1 MMNIEVIIVGGG
13 LSGLYA
19 AMLLEKAGINYLL
32 LEGRERMGGRIL
44 QANTVEADLGATWF
58 WPTIQ
63 PALKQLFR
71 ELNIESFSHQER
83 GDMLF
88 ERSKDAPS
96 RHPGF
101 VSSPA
106 AARVSGGMSRLP
118 DALLAKLKP
127 ERIQTGLQVKHI
139 EQQNGTLNI
148 CGSYADGRPFSRQ
161 AQHVLLALP
170 PMLAAGI
177 NFFPPLPTTL
187 LQAWRNTGT
196 WMAPHAKYVAVYPY
210 NFWHRK
216 GLSGEVR
223 SNIGPMVEIHD
234 VSEPDRM
241 FALFGFIGVPFH
253 ERQKIGDA
261 VLRDLC
267 RAQLIRLLGEEAA
280 YPHAELEAE
289 DFRGESLIT
298 YAVPDERID
307 LCRKVLKPAGI
318 PIRRKTTELTM
329 AIIQQVACQRGIAA
343 LPIWA
348 VSEYLEKKYVTAKS
362 ITENKLISEVW
373 LATLTE
379 NIDKGYVNDFIGFTR
394 QRCLRLLDEI

>member
-19 AMLLEKAGINYLL
+19 ARLLEKAGINYLL

-139 EQQNGTLNI
+139 ELTTAAFLASAFFVGASGAWHLLK
-148 CGSYADGRPFSRQ
+148 GR
-161 AQHVLLALP
+161 
-170 PMLAAGI
+170 
-177 NFFPPLPTTL
+177 
-187 LQAWRNTGT
+187 
-196 WMAPHAKYVAVYPY
+196 
-210 NFWHRK
+210 
-216 GLSGEVR
+216 E
-223 SNIGPMVEIHD
+223 
-234 VSEPDRM
+234 
-241 FALFGFIGVPFH
+241 
-253 ERQKIGDA
+253 
-261 VLRDLC
+261 
-267 RAQLIRLLGEEAA
+267 
-280 YPHAELEAE
+280 
-289 DFRGESLIT
+289 
-298 YAVPDERID
+298 
-307 LCRKVLKPAGI
+307 
-318 PIRRKTTELTM
+318 
-329 AIIQQVACQRGIAA
+329 
-343 LPIWA
+343 
-348 VSEYLEKKYVTAKS
+348 
-362 ITENKLISEVW
+362 
-373 LATLTE
+373 
-379 NIDKGYVNDFIGFTR
+379 TR
-394 QRCLRLLDEI
+394 QQSAKCSLWRYGWQPLLRRFRYFWAMGTG

>member
-19 AMLLEKAGINYLL
+19 ARLLEKAGINYLL

-71 ELNIESFSHQER
+71 ELNIESFIHQER
-83 GDMLF
+83 GDMLI

-280 YPHAELEAE
+280 YPHAEFLKDWAA
-289 DFRGESLIT
+289 DPFTSTSR
-298 YAVPDERID
+298 D
-307 LCRKVLKPAGI
+307 LALPAGHSV
-318 PIRRKTTELTM
+318 PPASANNSSWRNCLT
-329 AIIQQVACQRGIAA
+329 GIA
-343 LPIWA
+343 
-348 VSEYLEKKYVTAKS
+348 SEWSTVFPGYLAGAIDAAAAGVQH
-362 ITENKLISEVW
+362 IIENK
-373 LATLTE
+373 
-379 NIDKGYVNDFIGFTR
+379 R
-394 QRCLRLLDEI
+394 

>member
-1 MMNIEVIIVGGG
+1 MMNTEVIIVGGG

-19 AMLLEKAGINYLL
+19 ARLLEKAGIDYLL

-44 QANTVEADLGATWF
+44 QANTAEADLGATWF

-63 PALKQLFR
+63 PALKQLLR
-71 ELNIESFSHQER
+71 ELNIVSFSHQER

-88 ERSKDAPS
+88 ERPKDVPS

-101 VSSPA
+101 VSLPA
-106 AARVSGGMSRLP
+106 AARVSGGMSRLA
-118 DALLAKLKP
+118 DVLLAELKP
-127 ERIQTGLQVKHI
+127 GRIQAGLQVKHI
-139 EQQNGTLNI
+139 EQQNGTLNV
-148 CGSYADGRPFSRQ
+148 CGTYADGRPFSRQ
-161 AQHVLLALP
+161 TQHVLLALP

-177 NFFPPLPTTL
+177 NYFPALPTTL

-196 WMAPHAKYVAVYPY
+196 WMAPHAKYVAVYTS
-210 NFWHRK
+210 NRK

-267 RAQLIRLLGEEAA
+267 KNQLIRLFGEEAA
-280 YPHAELEAE
+280 YPHAEFIKDWAA
-289 DFRGESLIT
+289 DPFTSTSR
-298 YAVPDERID
+298 D
-307 LCRKVLKPAGI
+307 LVLPAGHSV
-318 PIRRKTTELTM
+318 PPASASHGSWCNCLT
-329 AIIQQVACQRGIAA
+329 GIA
-343 LPIWA
+343 
-348 VSEYLEKKYVTAKS
+348 SEWSTVFPGYLAGAIDAAAAGVQH
-362 ITENKLISEVW
+362 IIENK
-373 LATLTE
+373 
-379 NIDKGYVNDFIGFTR
+379 R
-394 QRCLRLLDEI
+394 

>member
-19 AMLLEKAGINYLL
+19 ARLLEKAGINYLL
-32 LEGRERMGGRIL
+32 LECRERMGGRIL

-148 CGSYADGRPFSRQ
+148 CGSYADDVRLAGRRNMYCWHCPPCWLQGSIFSPRCPRRYCR
-161 AQHVLLALP
+161 HGVTPEPGWP
-170 PMLAAGI
+170 PM
-177 NFFPPLPTTL
+177 
-187 LQAWRNTGT
+187 QS
-196 WMAPHAKYVAVYPY
+196 M
-210 NFWHRK
+210 
-216 GLSGEVR
+216 S
-223 SNIGPMVEIHD
+223 
-234 VSEPDRM
+234 
-241 FALFGFIGVPFH
+241 
-253 ERQKIGDA
+253 
-261 VLRDLC
+261 LC
-267 RAQLIRLLGEEAA
+267 
-280 YPHAELEAE
+280 
-289 DFRGESLIT
+289 
-298 YAVPDERID
+298 
-307 LCRKVLKPAGI
+307 I
-318 PIRRKTTELTM
+318 PIIFGTGRDYPER
-329 AIIQQVACQRGIAA
+329 
-343 LPIWA
+343 
-348 VSEYLEKKYVTAKS
+348 
-362 ITENKLISEVW
+362 
-373 LATLTE
+373 
-379 NIDKGYVNDFIGFTR
+379 
-394 QRCLRLLDEI
+394 